1 MLVKKNIKDN
11 IVSLIELYRLI
22 SIILTL
28 FLYIIRG
35 LFEGYGLFSMFF
47 LTACVSISTLL
58 LQYLY
63 RRNYQNRGRLHLL
76 LIIEILGISFIKM
89 FTGGLKSPFIW
100 CFLNPLLIISYY
112 VFPRQKAY
120 YLAANFLVLC
130 GIGYYVERSLGIRE
144 YLLLNSNIILSYIL
158 ICILINI
165 LFEYNRQI
173 VDKQKKLTTAYS
185 DLENYNARIKGMTN
199 DILYM
204 YEAVQAFPNQK
215 DKTEIVNII
224 LDFASRVLPRCKA
237 FFALEGCRDADC
249 VVSSKII
256 DRDIRDIIVDKIKD
270 ISWDVSKKNIMVYTI
285 REGLMTAFIRVSN
298 IRGYG
303 TFGLLVSQEEYNHA
317 KDEYEANLLLIS
329 QLGATFFEKLESE
342 FISNELAVTEEQNR
356 IADDIHDSV
365 VQRLFAS
372 SCFAYDTIKKWDKMP
387 DESKKE
393 QMMLITETIQSSLK
407 DLRSTIYNLSS
418 KKQEIEFFK
427 ESVQYYLYDMERL
440 SGVNISLDINGE
452 PDNLPL
458 SAKKALYRII
468 TECTGNA
475 IKHANSR
482 NIWVSMTISDDQ
494 TLLSIADD
502 GIGLDQEKAE
512 REKNGLGLYNIKS
525 LVRIFNGV
533 INIDSKRGI
542 GTTFN
547 IAFKNS
553 DVFRT

>member
-204 YEAVQAFPNQK
+204 YEAVQAFPN
-215 DKTEIVNII
+215 
-224 LDFASRVLPRCKA
+224 
-237 FFALEGCRDADC
+237 
-249 VVSSKII
+249 VSVK
-256 DRDIRDIIVDKIKD
+256 
-270 ISWDVSKKNIMVYTI
+270 Y
-285 REGLMTAFIRVSN
+285 
-298 IRGYG
+298 
-303 TFGLLVSQEEYNHA
+303 
-317 KDEYEANLLLIS
+317 
-329 QLGATFFEKLESE
+329 LG
-342 FISNELAVTEEQNR
+342 
-356 IADDIHDSV
+356 
-365 VQRLFAS
+365 
-372 SCFAYDTIKKWDKMP
+372 
-387 DESKKE
+387 
-393 QMMLITETIQSSLK
+393 
-407 DLRSTIYNLSS
+407 
-418 KKQEIEFFK
+418 
-427 ESVQYYLYDMERL
+427 
-440 SGVNISLDINGE
+440 G
-452 PDNLPL
+452 
-458 SAKKALYRII
+458 
-468 TECTGNA
+468 
-475 IKHANSR
+475 
-482 NIWVSMTISDDQ
+482 
-494 TLLSIADD
+494 
-502 GIGLDQEKAE
+502 
-512 REKNGLGLYNIKS
+512 
-525 LVRIFNGV
+525 
-533 INIDSKRGI
+533 
-542 GTTFN
+542 
-547 IAFKNS
+547 
-553 DVFRT
+553 